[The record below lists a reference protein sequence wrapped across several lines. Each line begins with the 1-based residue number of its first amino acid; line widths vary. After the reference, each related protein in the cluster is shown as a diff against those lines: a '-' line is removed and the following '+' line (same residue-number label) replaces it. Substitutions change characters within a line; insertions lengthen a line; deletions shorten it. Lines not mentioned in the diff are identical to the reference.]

1 MPEIDRSQKSKRRM
15 EVRFLR
21 LLLILGLISILV
33 SVVMQVNALNFK
45 PVAKLPVGMTS
56 IGIAMELVQSKQ
68 DVLDLT
74 ADPENRKTLRT
85 QQQLDRFPFIPS
97 YFFFFA
103 TLGAY
108 GIVVLDR
115 LRWTGYA
122 IIILVAMAA
131 LFDYFEDSGIIYALD
146 HLDDPHPEHIWIW
159 GYLKWGLIYAML
171 IGTLP
176 LFWRRWKSASLRIL
190 GLPFGLYA
198 VFSGAAGVVACF
210 LRHGGRIESAA
221 SGLAA
226 PILFFVLFAALFQYG
241 VVRGLTAIALFL
253 KRYRVTRWI
262 VLWPAWKAGK
272 DHPSAV

>member
-1 MPEIDRSQKSKRRM
+1 MPEIDRSPKSKRRM

-21 LLLILGLISILV
+21 LLLILGLISILAT
-33 SVVMQVNALNFK
+33 VVMQANALRFK
-45 PVAKLPVGMTS
+45 PVAKLPVGMNS

-74 ADPENRKTLRT
+74 ADPENRKMLRA
-85 QQQLDRFPFIPS
+85 QQQLDRFLFIPS

-115 LRWTGYA
+115 MRFSGYA
-122 IIILVAMAA
+122 ITVLVSLAA

-146 HLDDPHPEHIWIW
+146 HLEDPQPQHIWIW
-159 GYLKWGLIYAML
+159 GYLKWGLLYAML

-190 GLPFGLYA
+190 GFPFGLYA
-198 VFSGAAGVVACF
+198 VFSGAAGVVACC
-210 LRHGGRIESAA
+210 LRHGGRVESAA
-221 SGLAA
+221 TGLAA
-226 PILFFVLFAALFQYG
+226 PILFFVLFAALFQFG

-253 KRYRVTRWI
+253 RGFAATRWI
-262 VLWPAWKAGK
+262 VLWPTWKAGK